1 MRRTA
6 ARLGGGA
13 VAGEKRAERSDV
25 AVETERSRF
34 ESAAEGADAAGACSA
49 GSSSSS
55 SPGTL
60 EAAGS
65 VVSAPPVYGVV
76 SISGLARD
84 MEDAVTARTE
94 FFRLGSNSLHF
105 FAVYDGHGG
114 PHVIKHISF
123 SFFHR
128 FRYFDPATRTV
139 FAGGV
144 VV

>member
-6 ARLGGGA
+6 VG
-13 VAGEKRAERSDV
+13 GEKRAERRDI
-25 AVETERSRF
+25 AGEAKRSRF
-34 ESAAEGADAAGACSA
+34 ASAAAGEDAAGACSA

-60 EAAGS
+60 EAAGA
-65 VVSAPPVYGVV
+65 VASAPPVYGVV
-76 SISGLARD
+76 SMSGRARD
-84 MEDAVTARTE
+84 MEDAVTARTK

-114 PHVIKHISF
+114 PHVIEHISL
-123 SFFHR
+123 SFFLR
-128 FRYFDPATRTV
+128 FRYCDPLTRTV

-144 VV
+144 DV

>member
-6 ARLGGGA
+6 ARLGGGT
-13 VAGEKRAERSDV
+13 VAGEKRAELPDIG
-25 AVETERSRF
+25 VETKRSRF
-34 ESAAEGADAAGACSA
+34 ASAEGGADAAGACSA

-60 EAAGS
+60 EAAGA
-65 VVSAPPVYGVV
+65 VVSAPPVYGIV
-76 SISGLARD
+76 SISGRARD

-94 FFRLGSNSLHF
+94 FFRLGSNPLHF

-123 SFFHR
+123 SFFLR
-128 FRYFDPATRTV
+128 FRYFDPATRAV